1 MKTPPSSGP
10 PIERLLRIM
19 AMLRD
24 GRIIPRRLPAN
35 QSMESWQEAYTQFQN
50 L

>member
-1 MKTPPSSGP
+1 MLHMT
-10 PIERLLRIM
+10 EQDDNIM
-19 AMLRD
+19 AMLRA
-24 GRIIPRRLPAN
+24 GRIIPRRLPKK